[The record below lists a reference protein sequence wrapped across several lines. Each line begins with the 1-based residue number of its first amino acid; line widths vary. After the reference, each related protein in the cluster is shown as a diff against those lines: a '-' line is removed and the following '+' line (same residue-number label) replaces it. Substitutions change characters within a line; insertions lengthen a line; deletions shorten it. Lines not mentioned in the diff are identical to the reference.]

1 MAIKLSICIP
11 TYNRAQFIEA
21 TLESI
26 LSQVQPEVEIVIM
39 DGASTDNTESVV
51 QEFQERFDNI
61 RYYRGQKNMGVD
73 ADLAKAIS
81 LAQGEYCWLMSSD
94 DLLTSKAVNVVL
106 SEIESG
112 CGIYLCN
119 RTECTKEMIP
129 IIRQYWFPRK
139 FNDQIFNLI
148 NGDDLREYL
157 GATNM
162 IGALFS
168 YIPCVIV
175 RRQLW
180 LSIEGSEEFFGTG
193 YAHVYTLFS
202 IIKNKCKL
210 KYIRSSLVLCRMDN
224 DSFSSN
230 GLVSRYLLDFNGYL
244 RIANKLFSGDRRTR
258 EMFLKVMTREH
269 RWFRLLK
276 LRAHVEDGQ
285 KWEEIR
291 NLLLEFGY
299 SPLVIDLCGF
309 LGYFRRLVFALVS
322 TKKIFARL

>member
-1 MAIKLSICIP
+1 MTIRLSICIP
-11 TYNRAQFIEA
+11 TYNRSQFIGV
-21 TLESI
+21 TLNNI
-26 LSQVQPEVEIVIM
+26 ISQCNDEVEIVIM

-61 RYYRGQKNMGVD
+61 RYCRGQKNMGVD
-73 ADLAKAIS
+73 ADLAKAII

-94 DLLTSKAVNVVL
+94 DLLTSKAVSVVL

-119 RTECTKEMIP
+119 RTECTKEMVP
-129 IIRQYWFPRK
+129 VIRQYWFPRK
-139 FNDQIFNLI
+139 FNDHIFNLFS
-148 NGDDLREYL
+148 GDDLREYF
-157 GATNM
+157 GATNL
-162 IGALFS
+162 IGAIFS
-168 YIPCVIV
+168 YIPCIIV
-175 RRQLW
+175 RRMLW
-180 LSIEGSEEFFGTG
+180 LSIDGSEEFFGTG
-193 YAHVYTLFS
+193 YAHVYTLLS

-230 GLVSRYLLDFNGYL
+230 GLVSRYMLDFNGYL
-244 RIANKLFSGDRRTR
+244 RIANKLFSDDRRTR

-276 LRAHVEDGQ
+276 LRAHAGDGQ
-285 KWEEIR
+285 KWLEIR

-299 SPLVIDLCGF
+299 SQLVINLCGF
-309 LGYFRRLVFALVS
+309 FGGFHRLVFALVS
-322 TKKIFARL
+322 SKKFIARL

>member
-1 MAIKLSICIP
+1 MTIRLSICIP
-11 TYNRAQFIEA
+11 TYNRAQFIAA

-26 LSQVQPEVEIVIM
+26 LSQAQTEVEIVIM
-39 DGASTDNTESVV
+39 DGASTDHTESVV
-51 QEFQERFDNI
+51 QEFQERFNNI

-73 ADLAKAIS
+73 ADLAKAINF
-81 LAQGEYCWLMSSD
+81 AQGEYCWLMSSD
-94 DLLTSKAVNVVL
+94 DLLTCKAVSVVL

-129 IIRQYWFPRK
+129 IIEQHWFPQK
-139 FNDQIFNLI
+139 FNDRIFDFSD
-148 NGDDLREYL
+148 GEDLREYL

-168 YIPCVIV
+168 YIPSVIV
-175 RRQLW
+175 SRQLW

-202 IIKNKCKL
+202 IIKKKCKL
-210 KYIRSSLVLCRMDN
+210 KYVSSSLVLCRMDN

-230 GLVSRYLLDFNGYL
+230 GLVSRYLLDFQGYL
-244 RIANKLFSGDRRTR
+244 RIANKLFSGDRMR
-258 EMFLKVMTREH
+258 EVFLKVMTREH

-276 LRAHVEDGQ
+276 LRAHVEGGK

-309 LGYFRRLVFALVS
+309 FGNFRRLVFALVS
-322 TKKIFARL
+322 TRKILARL